1 MTITNR
7 PFTLD
12 ADTKTLIRETARA
25 LGADVA
31 VGNLMTAAFRA
42 ADQRRR
48 GIVPTTL
55 PARFK
60 SAVVGRD
67 GPSIG
72 QVLDEAGIA

>member
-12 ADTKTLIRETARA
+12 LATKNHIRETART

-31 VGNLMTAAFRA
+31 GSNLMTATFRA

-48 GIVPTTL
+48 GIVPATL
-55 PARFK
+55 QARFK
-60 SAVVGRD
+60 SAVAGQD

-72 QVLDEAGIA
+72 QVLDAAGIR